1 MEWLISEN
9 ACVKQDWLSEI
20 KAVVKDGRIKEPT
33 VLRINDELFGADV
46 ELAVE
51 HVKAHGAL
59 IVSRG

>member
-1 MEWLISEN
+1 V
-9 ACVKQDWLSEI
+9 AG
-20 KAVVKDGRIKEPT
+20 DGRIKEPT
-33 VLRINDELFGADV
+33 ALRINDELFGADV

>member
-1 MEWLISEN
+1 VN
-9 ACVKQDWLSEI
+9 ACVKQDCVSGI
-20 KAVVKDGRIKEPT
+20 KAVAGDGRIKEPT
-33 VLRINDELFGADV
+33 ALRINDELFGADV